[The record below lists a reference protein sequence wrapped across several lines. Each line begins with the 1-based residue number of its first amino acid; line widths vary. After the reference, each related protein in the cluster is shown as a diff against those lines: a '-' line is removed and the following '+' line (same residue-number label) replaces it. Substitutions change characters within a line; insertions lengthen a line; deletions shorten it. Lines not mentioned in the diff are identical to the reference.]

1 MEIIPITPIDTM
13 FGKVNDRAGYYIR
26 RSPNS
31 KLYSSK
37 CPDRK
42 GHVKTPAEAANQ
54 RRLAA
59 ISQMIN
65 IRKQDPVLAAQDQ
78 AAFLKQRN
86 TAGGRT
92 TLRTYLW
99 LVCSLEYD
107 QSHRN

>member
-26 RSPNS
+26 RSPNG

-37 CPDRK
+37 CPDRT

-65 IRKQDPVLAAQDQ
+65 IRKQDPVHAAQDQ
-78 AAFLKQRN
+78 AAFLAQRN
-86 TAGGRT
+86 LPNGKR
-92 TLRTYLW
+92 TLRSYLW
-99 LVCSLEYD
+99 SLCSAEL
-107 QSHRN
+107 Q